1 MLVEK
6 CGPSSSEIP
15 RKRCSPFLSTR
26 YPRHMPPKTPDE
38 LRAQIEAQQGE
49 PAASGNERTAEGM
62 ETRTPSASE
71 FFGNLR
77 KIARKPLPKRRSSTD
92 K

>member
-1 MLVEK
+1 
-6 CGPSSSEIP
+6 
-15 RKRCSPFLSTR
+15 
-26 YPRHMPPKTPDE
+26 MPPKTPSE
-38 LRAQIEAQQGE
+38 LREQIEAQQNE
-49 PAASGNERTAEGM
+49 PAAPGHERTAEGM
-62 ETRTPSASE
+62 ETLTPPKGE